1 MRNAY
6 AKLRHKPK
14 PELFFQAWVT
24 FAVAL
29 AIYIATA
36 ATLVN
41 NINDMLWY
49 VGAPIAFAKAIL
61 VLSGLAFLV
70 WFTALRRPETNRE

>member
-1 MRNAY
+1 MRKAY
-6 AKLRHKPK
+6 ARLREKPK
-14 PELFFQAWVT
+14 PEIFFQAWVT

-36 ATLVN
+36 ATLVTS
-41 NINDMLWY
+41 IDDMIWY
-49 VGAPIAFAKAIL
+49 VGAPIAFAKAVL

-70 WFTALRRPETNRE
+70 WFTALRRPPSSGQ

>member
-6 AKLRHKPK
+6 AKLLHKPK
-14 PELFFQAWVT
+14 TELFFQLWVT

-29 AIYIATA
+29 ALYIATA
-36 ATLVN
+36 ATLVTN
-41 NINDMLWY
+41 LNDMLWY
-49 VGAPIAFAKAIL
+49 VGAPIAVAKAVL

-70 WFTALRRPETNRE
+70 WFTALRKPKSNQQ

>member
-36 ATLVN
+36 ATLVT

-49 VGAPIAFAKAIL
+49 VGAPIAFAKAVL
-61 VLSGLAFLV
+61 VVSGLGFLV
-70 WFTALRRPETNRE
+70 WFVAVRRPESGSN